1 MIHPTRRLLWL
12 AALPAACAVVA
23 AAWPPALAPLLLADV
38 AIALLILAD
47 GLVAWRQARALT
59 AAVES
64 PRTWSVARSEPV
76 TVELSNPLRLALRLE
91 AVPDLPAEVQVEDG
105 TRSATLPGR
114 SRARLAFRCTAPRR
128 GGFAGAGARVSVLGP
143 LGLLRALRTVPAA
156 WTVRVYPDLR
166 QVGEYEML
174 ARLDRL
180 EWIGVRRGRRA
191 GGDTEFERLRDWR
204 SGDPLGRMDWKS
216 TARRDQFTVRDYR
229 TSQAQRITI
238 LVDAGRMMTAETG
251 PDGRS
256 LLDAAVDAA
265 LLLAW
270 VAVRQG
276 DRVGLLAYADGV
288 RRWVPPAGGRG
299 HVARLVHALHDLHAE
314 RVESR
319 HEDAFLHL
327 DRHERKRSLVV
338 VLSHVLDEVN
348 AEHLERHVRRLSG
361 RHLPLAVLL
370 RDPALHGLLP
380 ARGQLGQALATDPRT
395 LWRAGAAAGIISWRR
410 QVLERMRSHGALV
423 LDAEAG
429 RLTPDLVSRY
439 LEIKA
444 RHLL

>member
-1 MIHPTRRLLWL
+1 MLHPTRRLLWCAAAP
-12 AALPAACAVVA
+12 AALAVAA
-23 AAWPPALAPLLLADV
+23 AAWPAALGALLLAD
-38 AIALLILAD
+38 ALLVLLALTD
-47 GLVAWRQARALT
+47 ALT
-59 AAVES
+59 AWLQARRLTAAQRT
-64 PRTWSVARSEPV
+64 PRTWSVNRAETV
-76 TVELSNPLRLALRLE
+76 DVELANAGRLAVRVAAL
-91 AVPDLPAEVQVEDG
+91 PDLPASVRVEDG
-105 TRSATLPGR
+105 ARTLVLPAR
-114 SRARLAFRCTAPRR
+114 NRAAFAFRCTAPRR
-128 GGFAGAGARVSVLGP
+128 GGFAGAGVRVSLTGP
-143 LGLLRALRTVPAA
+143 LGLVRLRRLLPAPIQ
-156 WTVRVYPDLR
+156 VRVYPDLR

-204 SGDPLGRMDWKS
+204 SGDPLGRMDWKA
-216 TARRDQFTVRDYR
+216 TARRDAFTVRDYR

-238 LVDAGRMMTAETG
+238 LVDAGRMMTAATG
-251 PDGRS
+251 PDGRT

-299 HVARLVHALHDLHAE
+299 HVARLVHALHDLHAQ

-338 VLSHVLDEVN
+338 ALTHVLDEVN
-348 AEHLERHVRRLSG
+348 AEHLERHCRRLAG

-370 RDPALHGLLP
+370 RDPALHGRLP
-380 ARGQLGQALATDPRT
+380 GRAHLAQAIAGDPRS
-395 LWRAGAAAGIISWRR
+395 LWRAGAAAGIVAWRR
-410 QVLERMRSHGALV
+410 AVLERMRGHGALV
-423 LDAEAG
+423 LDAEPA